1 MTDSPPRTRLTGPGA
16 TGGTTGS
23 DGNGTD
29 ADRLAALGYR
39 QELRRSLGVL
49 GNISMGFAVVSPV
62 VGLYAVSQVGLSVA
76 GGAWV
81 WALPVCLLG
90 QLLVVAVYSELAS
103 QWPLAGGAY
112 QWSRRLAGPAF
123 AWLTGWM
130 WQFAVMFANTTVA
143 YLASPWFFALFGLTP
158 TPTRL
163 VLVSVVFMLV
173 CALVNAYGINL
184 LRWFVSLGIA
194 AEAVASVLV
203 GLALLLFCRRHGFGL
218 LTDLLHAP
226 ATAGVSTTAAF
237 LAVVAVGGWAFIGFD
252 ACVSTA
258 EETKDPARQ
267 VPRAM
272 WWALLSVGTVVIL
285 NAVAVELAHP
295 DPAAVVRGADLDPVT
310 TAVTTAFGGWS
321 AKPFVVVVLVSFTA
335 CLMASQGGAARG
347 LYSLARDGV
356 FPFSA
361 RVRAV
366 NRHKAPIG
374 GLVAATVIS
383 SAALPLGLRSAAMGS
398 LITFGTA
405 ATFLPFFL
413 LTVVSLTARLRGT
426 WRPSGPVRYGRA
438 GTAINALAVV
448 WTGLEVVNICW
459 PRTILAPPGAPWY
472 QVWAAV
478 LGVGLVT
485 LAGLGYLLVRRPQR
499 LMRDA
504 PPERPET
511 GEPTPAV
518 L

>member
-1 MTDSPPRTRLTGPGA
+1 MTDAPTTDQPPRT
-16 TGGTTGS
+16 
-23 DGNGTD
+23 DGTD
-29 ADRLAALGYR
+29 AQRLAALGYR

-62 VGLYAVSQVGLSVA
+62 VGLYAVSQVGLGVA

-81 WALPVCLLG
+81 WALPVCLVG

-112 QWSRRLAGPAF
+112 QWSRRLVGPTF

-158 TPTRL
+158 TPARL
-163 VLVSVVFMLV
+163 VLVAAAFMLL

-184 LRWFVSLGIA
+184 LRLFVSLGIA
-194 AEAVASVLV
+194 AEVVASVLV
-203 GLALLLFCRRHGFGL
+203 GLALLLFFREHGFGL
-218 LTDLLHAP
+218 LTDFLDAP
-226 ATAGVSTTAAF
+226 AAAGVSTGAAL

-258 EETKDPARQ
+258 EETRDAGRQ

-272 WWALLSVGTVVIL
+272 WWALTGVGAVVVL
-285 NAVAVELAHP
+285 NAVAVALAHP
-295 DPAAVVRGADLDPVT
+295 DPAAAVAGEDVDPVT
-310 TAVTTAFGGWS
+310 TAVVTAFGDWS
-321 AKPFVVVVLVSFTA
+321 AKPFTVVVLISFAA

-356 FPFSA
+356 FPFA
-361 RVRAV
+361 AGIRKV
-366 NRHKAPIG
+366 NRHRAPIG
-374 GLVAATVIS
+374 GLVAATAVS
-383 SAALPLGLRSAAMGS
+383 AAALPLGLESTAIGS

-413 LTVVSLTARLRGT
+413 LSLAALVARLRGR
-426 WRPSGPVRYGRA
+426 WRPSGPVSYGRA
-438 GTAINALAVV
+438 GTVVNALAVL

-472 QVWAAV
+472 QVWAAL
-478 LGVGLVT
+478 LGVGTVALLGV
-485 LAGLGYLLVRRPQR
+485 GYLLARRPQR
-499 LMRDA
+499 LMGGTGPDGPA
-504 PPERPET
+504 PEQAQA
-511 GEPTPAV
+511 PAGSSAAESSAAR
-518 L
+518 